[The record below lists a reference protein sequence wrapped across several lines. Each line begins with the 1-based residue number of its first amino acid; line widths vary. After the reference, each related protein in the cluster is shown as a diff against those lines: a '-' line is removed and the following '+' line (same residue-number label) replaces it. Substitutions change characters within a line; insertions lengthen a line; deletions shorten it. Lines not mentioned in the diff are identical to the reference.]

1 MKLKFALI
9 LVFTLFFNTTFA
21 QNTVLGYRIEGD
33 SIVFT
38 FNTNDYK
45 KFTDESTGKKLD
57 FDDFDIESVVVSG
70 EFNLWS
76 RDRWVMHKVSEN
88 IYELKK
94 KLTDFTDQFSWEF
107 KFVINDKIWAEPYKK
122 ANNLI
127 PAVDDFGNELYVYN
141 LRVYTARARE
151 DGNTVFKLKGFQDAK
166 EVILTGSFNRWDEQL
181 FKMHKTD
188 GGWVIALQI
197 KPGEYEYKFI
207 VDGQWIEDPNNPSK
221 RKNEYDGYNSVINV
235 QVPIVFKLNGYQD
248 AEKVILAGSFN
259 DWNENDLKMTKTD
272 NGWEATVLLSGGKY
286 HYKFIVDR
294 DWILDPDNSIK
305 EFDEDGNINSVKMV
319 K

>member
-1 MKLKFALI
+1 MKLKFVFI
-9 LVFTLFFNTTFA
+9 LVIAFFFNTISA

-38 FNTNDYK
+38 FNANDYK

-76 RDRWVMHKVSEN
+76 RDKWVMHKVSEN

-94 KLTDFTDQFSWEF
+94 KLTDFSDQFSWEF

-127 PAVDDFGNELYVYN
+127 PAVDDYGNRLHVYN
-141 LRVYTARARE
+141 LKVFTARARE
-151 DGNTVFKLKGFQDAK
+151 DGNIVFKLKGFLDAK
-166 EVILTGSFNRWDEQL
+166 EVILTGSFNRWDEEL
-181 FKMHKTD
+181 FKMHKTED
-188 GGWVIALQI
+188 GWVIALEI

-207 VDGQWIEDPNNPSK
+207 VDGQWIEDPSNPSK

-272 NGWEATVLLSGGKY
+272 DGWEVTVLLSGGKY
-286 HYKFIVDR
+286 HYKFIVDS
-294 DWILDPDNSIK
+294 DWILDPDNSVK
-305 EFDEDGNINSVKMV
+305 EFDEDGNINSVRMV